1 MRLAA
6 IGFAYLVDSLEVEH
20 CHAASMLTIALFCKT
35 MKGVLADFCK
45 LAE

>member
-6 IGFAYLVDSLEVEH
+6 IGFAYPVDSLE
-20 CHAASMLTIALFCKT
+20 ARKT
-35 MKGVLADFCK
+35 MKGVVADFCK